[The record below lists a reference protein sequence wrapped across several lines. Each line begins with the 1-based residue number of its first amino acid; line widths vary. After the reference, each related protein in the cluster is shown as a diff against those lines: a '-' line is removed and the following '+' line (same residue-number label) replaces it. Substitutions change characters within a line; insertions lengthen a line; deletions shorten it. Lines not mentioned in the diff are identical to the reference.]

1 MPSSSRRRLLSL
13 AYASALGAAVL
24 APPSARAQT
33 PAPAPAPAPTP
44 APAPA
49 PAPKD
54 DAAVKPDES
63 LLGEVP
69 VTDAGAIAP
78 PPKLAVVPIVTTSD
92 ADSVVQSVVRR
103 DLDLTGLYDVVPITV
118 VPEGAGDFTHDTAID
133 TKAWKS
139 KGIDVLVRVLATS
152 GEAGQV
158 ELLGQVYLLKS
169 TKVAF
174 EKTIK
179 CKSIDAR
186 ANAHKLTDALLGALT
201 GRPGPFAS
209 HLAYTAKVGKASGGV
224 VARQVFLVEPD
235 GNGAKGYSSATDTA
249 LSPALGP
256 GGEWYY
262 ALSHD
267 FSPFSVVH
275 GPSGKSFSIG
285 VTGSVLG
292 LTFSRDRTKMAVA
305 VMDQGFE
312 DIYVGPSNPSI
323 DTPLKP
329 MIAPP
334 LAAHPT
340 FGPLGR
346 IAYVAGA
353 TLPRIYVDKKPISP
367 PGFHASA
374 PTFCDG
380 PKGLLVLFNVGV
392 GEGADLVATD
402 VNGGGLMRLT
412 QNQGANTTPACSPDG
427 RLVAFFST
435 RKNGA
440 GPGLYVMP
448 VAAPWRVQRVS
459 AQLGESLA
467 WEMDP

>member
-1 MPSSSRRRLLSL
+1 MASNKARLASRL
-13 AYASALGAAVL
+13 AILAVVL
-24 APPSARAQT
+24 VAPIDAGAQT
-33 PAPAPAPAPTP
+33 PPTP
-44 APAPA
+44 APTT
-49 PAPKD
+49 KD
-54 DAAVKPDES
+54 DVVKPDET

-69 VTDAGAIAP
+69 VTDAGAVAP

-103 DLDLTGLYDVVPITV
+103 DLDLTGLYDVVPMTL
-118 VPEGAGDFTHDTAID
+118 VPEGATDFTHDTTID

-139 KGIDVLVRVLATS
+139 KGIDVLVRVLANTAE
-152 GEAGQV
+152 GGQV
-158 ELLGQVYLLKS
+158 ELVGQVYLLKT

-174 EKTIK
+174 EKTFK
-179 CKSIDAR
+179 CKSADAR

-209 HLAYTAKVGKASGGV
+209 HLAYTAKVGKPSGGAI
-224 VARQVFLVEPD
+224 ARQVFLVEPD

-256 GGEWYY
+256 AGEWYY
-262 ALSHD
+262 AISRD
-267 FSPFSVVH
+267 FSPFSVAH
-275 GPSGKSFSIG
+275 GTSGKAFAIG

-292 LTFSRDRTKMAVA
+292 LTFSPDRSQVAVA
-305 VMDQGFE
+305 VMDQGLE
-312 DIYVGPSNPSI
+312 DIYVGPTNL

-340 FGPLGR
+340 FGPGGR

-380 PKGLLVLFNVGV
+380 PKGLLVIFNVGV

-435 RKNGA
+435 RKSGA

-448 VAAPWRVQRVS
+448 VASPWRVQRVS
-459 AQLGESLA
+459 SQLGESLA